1 MEQILLNTYHY
12 LRDAYMEHA
21 YAKVLD
27 GIYREQSRL
36 CGMRTLTSEQKKA
49 IQDYWQPL
57 TGMKVSTRWHRL
69 LYSITGVFNPRYE
82 PFEVCHKVQI
92 TLSPGRRLGVFDD
105 KGLYEQL
112 LVGFNIPGR
121 VAACRNGVYY
131 LPEKRGDIEVTFDE
145 FIEGIADIDDCII
158 KPSIGTDSGR
168 GVAGLDVCNGMET
181 ATGKDI
187 RSYIADF
194 RRRYGNSFCI
204 EHKIHECD
212 NLQCLNPSSCNT
224 LRVHT
229 YRDREAQE
237 IKYLSAFIRI
247 GKQGQIVDNTHSG
260 GFSGR
265 ISKDGYLDR
274 VTNLGPYIKTTTT
287 ESGIDVSHYRID
299 DFDKIVQTVRAAH
312 SRLPMFD
319 LIGWDVTVSGGGIF
333 IIEFNP
339 NPEMCMS
346 QCAYDDTC
354 LGDLQEQIVRRVY
367 NQK

>member
-1 MEQILLNTYHY
+1 MLNTYHY
-12 LRDAYMEHA
+12 LRDAYIDHT

-36 CGMRTLTSEQKKA
+36 YEMKTLTAGQKKA

-229 YRDREAQE
+229 YRDSEAQE
-237 IKYLSAFIRI
+237 VKFISSHIRI
-247 GKQGQIVDNTHSG
+247 GKKGKVVDNMDSG

-274 VTNLGPYIKTTTT
+274 VTSVYPYTKTTTT

-299 DFDKIVQTVRAAH
+299 NFDKIVQTVKAAH

-339 NPEMCMS
+339 NPDMRLD
-346 QCAYDDTC
+346 QCIYDGSC

-367 NQK
+367 KRK